1 MKKVHQI
8 ILLIIISL
16 LLSTPVVGGSTAT
29 QDITIT
35 AEPINEVSLSK
46 TTLSLTITPPTEDLV
61 EEEVIDSST
70 TLSYST
76 NQTNQKITV
85 TVDRTLPLGLT
96 LLVEAT
102 STGGVSSGA
111 IALDTSA
118 NNLITDLSNLSDS
131 GETVTY
137 TLKANKFAEPT
148 ASETFT
154 VTYTITSS
162 S

>member
-1 MKKVHQI
+1 MKKIHLI
-8 ILLIIISL
+8 ILLILINL
-16 LLSTPVVGGSTAT
+16 VVAPTAVAGNTAT

-46 TTLSLTITPPTEDLV
+46 TTLSLTITPPIEDLV

-85 TVDRTLPLGLT
+85 KVDRTLPVGLT

-102 STGGVSSGA
+102 STGGTSSGA
-111 IALDTSA
+111 VALDTSD
-118 NNLITDLSNLSDS
+118 NNLITGLSNLSDS

-137 TLKANKFAEPT
+137 TLKAINFAEPT
-148 ASETFT
+148 ATETFT

>member
-1 MKKVHQI
+1 MKKAYLVF
-8 ILLIIISL
+8 LLILICL
-16 LLSTPVVGGSTAT
+16 TLSTSIVRGTTAS

-35 AEPINEVSLSK
+35 AEAINEVSLSK
-46 TTLSLTITPPTEDLV
+46 STLSLTITPPPGGLS
-61 EEEVIDSST
+61 EEEVSDAST

-76 NQTNQKITV
+76 NESNQKITV
-85 TVDRTLPLGLT
+85 EVGKVLPTGLT

-111 IALDTSA
+111 VALDTA
-118 NNLITDLSNLSDS
+118 AGDLITDLSNLSDS

-137 TLKANKFAEPT
+137 TLKANKFAEPIT
-148 ASETFT
+148 SQIFT

-162 S
+162 I

>member
-1 MKKVHQI
+1 MKKVYLI
-8 ILLIIISL
+8 ILLILISL
-16 LLSTPVVGGSTAT
+16 SFSTAVVGGSTAT

-46 TTLSLTITPPTEDLV
+46 TALSLTITPPAGGLS
-61 EEEVIDSST
+61 EEEVSDAST

-76 NQTNQKITV
+76 NETNQRITV
-85 TVDRTLPLGLT
+85 EVGTVLPTGLT

-111 IALDTSA
+111 VALDTA
-118 NNLITDLSNLSDS
+118 AGDLITDLSNLSDS

-137 TLKANKFAEPT
+137 TLKANKFAEPVT
-148 ASETFT
+148 SKTFT